1 VDVLITTERE
11 NVEIYYTLDGTDPDK
26 RSRSVS
32 GGVTLTETGLVT
44 AQNFRDGR
52 PVSGTTRALFT
63 KVAPHP
69 GVKVKKA
76 ERGLHYAYYEGS
88 WDSLPDFDKLTKAKT
103 GVISNIDISDRAR
116 DNLFGFVFEGFILIQ
131 EKGVYSFYTDS
142 DDGSQLLV
150 DDKLV
155 VDNDGL
161 HSMTEVLGSI
171 ALDVGHHPIRV
182 TYFEKSG
189 ANQLDVYYESA
200 SFEKQSIPDNLL
212 FHKK

>member
-1 VDVLITTERE
+1 M
-11 NVEIYYTLDGTDPDK
+11 
-26 RSRSVS
+26 
-32 GGVTLTETGLVT
+32 
-44 AQNFRDGR
+44 
-52 PVSGTTRALFT
+52 
-63 KVAPHP
+63 
-69 GVKVKKA
+69 
-76 ERGLHYAYYEGS
+76 
-88 WDSLPDFDKLTKAKT
+88 
-103 GVISNIDISDRAR
+103 
-116 DNLFGFVFEGFILIQ
+116 
-131 EKGVYSFYTDS
+131 
-142 DDGSQLLV
+142 V